1 MYVKVTTQDG
11 NPVSSTNG
19 FPVQLTGSSLQDDQ
33 ALPVKQTGSIVTDKV
48 AFKNLTV
55 GAGATVQ
62 GVSALS
68 LDDRTEAI
76 AVFIKETSNIDHSY
90 EVLYRFNIP
99 SAGSAFSYNAKSLGT
114 FTTRSDTSN
123 FVDRRGSTLQL
134 LVKNNDTVS
143 HTYNAY
149 VIERIR

>member
-1 MYVKVTTQDG
+1 MYVKVTTEDG
-11 NPVSSTNG
+11 NPVSGTNG
-19 FPVQLTGSSLQDDQ
+19 LPVQL
-33 ALPVKQTGSIVTDKV
+33 TGSIVTDKV
-48 AFKNLTV
+48 AFTNLTV

-76 AVFIKETSNIDHSY
+76 AVFIKETSNTDHSY

-99 SAGSAFSYNAKSLGT
+99 SAGSTFSFNAKPLGT

-134 LVKNNDTVS
+134 LVKNNDTAS
-143 HTYNAY
+143 HTYSAY
-149 VIERIR
+149 VIERRR